1 MPSNFSENVKQTNVI
16 ASKFNDPP
24 GNTRQTVNHTFCSC
38 FSLLVW
44 ITLVFARRLSISLNN
59 ITDPDRLSPL
69 KQRLRFCVRQLH
81 FRSRIQLFSSL
92 LILYSRFFISPF
104 LFFKRKNKIKFV
116 RWKRERKIQKLPKKK
131 KEFALSRYNIFITRS
146 WSTKE
151 SKIVLKSGNKY
162 WYLLKNWCFSL
173 FPSENKFIYAVDHNF
188 SFLVIDMP
196 ISFCF
201 SQENYPMDFFSKEKE
216 SETDLILM
224 EYELSEETWSALDL
238 NIPFF

>member
-104 LFFKRKNKIKFV
+104 LFFKRKKNKIKFM
-116 RWKRERKIQKLPKKK
+116 RWKRERKTQKLPKKK
-131 KEFALSRYNIFITRS
+131 KEFALSRYNIFIRDHDRPKRVKSFWNRETNIDIF
-146 WSTKE
+146 
-151 SKIVLKSGNKY
+151 SKIDVFRYFHQKRNLFMQ
-162 WYLLKNWCFSL
+162 LITTFLSL
-173 FPSENKFIYAVDHNF
+173 
-188 SFLVIDMP
+188 
-196 ISFCF
+196 
-201 SQENYPMDFFSKEKE
+201 
-216 SETDLILM
+216 
-224 EYELSEETWSALDL
+224 
-238 NIPFF
+238 

>member
-92 LILYSRFFISPF
+92 LILASLFLLSFFS
-104 LFFKRKNKIKFV
+104 KGRKNKTKFM
-116 RWKRERKIQKLPKKK
+116 RWKRERKTQKLPKK

-151 SKIVLKSGNKY
+151 NKIVLKSGNKY

>member
-1 MPSNFSENVKQTNVI
+1 MRWKKNSK
-16 ASKFNDPP
+16 ASK
-24 GNTRQTVNHTFCSC
+24 
-38 FSLLVW
+38 
-44 ITLVFARRLSISLNN
+44 
-59 ITDPDRLSPL
+59 
-69 KQRLRFCVRQLH
+69 
-81 FRSRIQLFSSL
+81 
-92 LILYSRFFISPF
+92 
-104 LFFKRKNKIKFV
+104 
-116 RWKRERKIQKLPKKK
+116 KKK

-151 SKIVLKSGNKY
+151 NKIVLKSGNKY
-162 WYLLKNWCFSL
+162 WYLFKNWCFSL
-173 FPSENKFIYAVDHNF
+173 FPSEKKFIYAVDHNF

>member
-1 MPSNFSENVKQTNVI
+1 MKEGKKN
-16 ASKFNDPP
+16 SK
-24 GNTRQTVNHTFCSC
+24 TS
-38 FSLLVW
+38 
-44 ITLVFARRLSISLNN
+44 
-59 ITDPDRLSPL
+59 
-69 KQRLRFCVRQLH
+69 
-81 FRSRIQLFSSL
+81 
-92 LILYSRFFISPF
+92 
-104 LFFKRKNKIKFV
+104 
-116 RWKRERKIQKLPKKK
+116 KKK

-151 SKIVLKSGNKY
+151 NKIVLKSGNKY
-162 WYLLKNWCFSL
+162 WYLFKNWCFSL

>member
-104 LFFKRKNKIKFV
+104 LFFKRKKNKIKFM
-116 RWKRERKIQKLPKKK
+116 RWKRERKTQKLPKKK
-131 KEFALSRYNIFITRS
+131 KKKNLLYRDII
-146 WSTKE
+146 
-151 SKIVLKSGNKY
+151 
-162 WYLLKNWCFSL
+162 YL
-173 FPSENKFIYAVDHNF
+173 
-188 SFLVIDMP
+188 
-196 ISFCF
+196 
-201 SQENYPMDFFSKEKE
+201 
-216 SETDLILM
+216 
-224 EYELSEETWSALDL
+224 
-238 NIPFF
+238 

>member
-104 LFFKRKNKIKFV
+104 LFFKRKKNKIKFM
-116 RWKRERKIQKLPKKK
+116 RWKRERKTQKLPKKK
-131 KEFALSRYNIFITRS
+131 KNLLYRDII
-146 WSTKE
+146 
-151 SKIVLKSGNKY
+151 
-162 WYLLKNWCFSL
+162 YL
-173 FPSENKFIYAVDHNF
+173 
-188 SFLVIDMP
+188 
-196 ISFCF
+196 
-201 SQENYPMDFFSKEKE
+201 
-216 SETDLILM
+216 
-224 EYELSEETWSALDL
+224 
-238 NIPFF
+238 